1 MDNQALIKQI
11 NYKFRRGLRET
22 DILFE
27 TFKAKHFETLT
38 NDELLELNQILDKT
52 DQDML
57 SLYIEKH
64 CQNPTD
70 LEKKIMNYL

>member
-1 MDNQALIKQI
+1 MNNQALIKQI

-27 TFKAKHFETLT
+27 KFKLTHFDTLT
-38 NDELLELNQILDKT
+38 SEELIELNELLDKT

-57 SLYIEKH
+57 ALYIEKQ
-64 CQNPTD
+64 CLNPTN
-70 LEKKIMNYL
+70 LEKKIMNY